1 VIGADEMH
9 NEMDDDNMGD
19 DNKIDQLLKIMVRLR
34 DKKTGCPWDI
44 EQTLS
49 SIVPHTIEEA
59 YEVADA
65 IDRNSMDDL
74 KDELGDL
81 LFQVIFY
88 SQIASEQKLFEFN
101 DVVDSIITKLINRHP
116 HVFADTKID
125 SAEEQ
130 NKLWEKIKR
139 QERQIKAENAND
151 LKMPSALDNIPK
163 TMPALTRAYKLHK
176 KAAMVGFDWDSIDG
190 VMDKLN
196 EEIDEVQFEI
206 NNGQIPER
214 MQDEIGDL
222 LFVTTIL
229 ARHAGIDPETTL
241 RHANNKF
248 ERRFKGVEALL
259 AERNVNISDA
269 GLEELDAMWDI
280 VKSREKK

>member
-1 VIGADEMH
+1 MVDVEMD
-9 NEMDDDNMGD
+9 NDMDDDK
-19 DNKIDQLLKIMVRLR
+19 KIDQLLNIMVQLR
-34 DKKTGCPWDI
+34 DKQTGCPWDI
-44 EQTLS
+44 KQTLAT
-49 SIVPHTIEEA
+49 IVPHTIEEA

-81 LFQVIFY
+81 LFQIIFY
-88 SQIASEQKLFEFN
+88 SQITSEKKLFGFN
-101 DVVDSIITKLINRHP
+101 DVVDSIILKLINRHP
-116 HVFADTKID
+116 HVFGDTKIG

-130 NKLWEKIKR
+130 NKLWEEIKH
-139 QERQIKAENAND
+139 QERKIKAENAND
-151 LKMPSALDNIPK
+151 LKTPSALDNIPK
-163 TMPALTRAYKLHK
+163 TLPALTRAYKLHK

-190 VMDKLN
+190 VMEKLN
-196 EEIDEVQFEI
+196 EEIEEVRFEI
-206 NNGQIPER
+206 NNGQLPER

-248 ERRFKGVEALL
+248 ERRFKGVEALF
-259 AERNVNISDA
+259 AERDVNINDA
-269 GLEELDAMWDI
+269 GLEEMDAMWDI